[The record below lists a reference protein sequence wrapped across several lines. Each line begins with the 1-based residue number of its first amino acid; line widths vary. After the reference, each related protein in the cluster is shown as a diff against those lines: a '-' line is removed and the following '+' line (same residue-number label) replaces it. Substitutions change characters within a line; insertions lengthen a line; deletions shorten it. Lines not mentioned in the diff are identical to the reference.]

1 MSEKDA
7 SGFTASEVDTIVGE
21 RIRRRRILSGLT
33 QDQLGE
39 ALGVSYQQIQKDE
52 TGANR
57 VSAGRLYLLA
67 NRLDISPGWFF
78 EGLHDADNQIDEE
91 LASSSRFAIDCVRN
105 LAKIKDE
112 KVRAAI
118 QTMVRTLAESD
129 EAEPAKLSPA
139 ATMRAEPPN

>member
-1 MSEKDA
+1 MNAKDD
-7 SGFTASEVDTIVGE
+7 SGFSASEVDTIVGE

-39 ALGVSYQQIQKDE
+39 ALGVSYQQIQKYE

-67 NRLDISPGWFF
+67 QKLDISPGWFF
-78 EGLHDADNQIDEE
+78 EGLHDSGQDADDE
-91 LASSSRFAIDCVRN
+91 LTSSSRFAIDCVRN

-129 EAEPAKLSPA
+129 EAEMISPSPA
-139 ATMRAEPPN
+139 ETMRLQPRN